1 MTAAAMARALL
12 EKNRES
18 NSIAVDKTLGLE
30 ARDTNLHIESSNKK
44 TAALVGL
51 PKFLS
56 AVQNIAV
63 ELFAADTHVIR
74 CRRDNNLFQLYNP
87 RRRNSRRRAM
97 AFVLFASILIRLK

>member
-18 NSIAVDKTLGLE
+18 NSIAVDKTFGLE

-56 AVQNIAV
+56 VQNIAV